1 MKTLMN
7 QKNFKKEVIKKF
19 NARGKLVYG
28 KDFRIAYHRIPLL
41 VEFVNYS
48 MSTKDIAYSTPIIP
62 NKGILLL
69 GHQDSGKTAWMHLVK
84 PFFDE
89 GERYALRSIKEINM
103 KFILY
108 GKHTLSPYLDH
119 QLPLCIDDWTMNS
132 SIIEQFDVL
141 FYILYKR
148 MKKGLPNRHTHLISD
163 MNIETIG
170 QLYSKDKVD
179 FLYKYFNI
187 IEFR

>member
-1 MKTLMN
+1 LSFSVLFFFFQAEDGIRDFHVTGVQTCALPILKTLMN

-41 VEFVNYS
+41 VEFVNYA

-89 GERYALRSIKEINM
+89 GERYALRRIQEINM

-108 GKHTLSPYLDH
+108 
-119 QLPLCIDDWTMNS
+119 
-132 SIIEQFDVL
+132 
-141 FYILYKR
+141 
-148 MKKGLPNRHTHLISD
+148 
-163 MNIETIG
+163 
-170 QLYSKDKVD
+170 
-179 FLYKYFNI
+179 
-187 IEFR
+187 